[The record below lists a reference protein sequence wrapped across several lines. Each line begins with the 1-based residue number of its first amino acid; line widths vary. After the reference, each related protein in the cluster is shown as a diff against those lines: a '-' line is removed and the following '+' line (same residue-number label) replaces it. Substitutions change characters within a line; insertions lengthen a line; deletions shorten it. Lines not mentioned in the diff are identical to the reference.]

1 MAHRHTI
8 LLERT
13 INTLMNTSKMIQD
26 ISDVP
31 LGSRVG
37 GASLAQ
43 AYRMLALSVQV
54 PSSQNLKKKKVAVTP
69 TQTMKYINSS
79 IFGQVFKGQTHQ
91 YICIGFL
98 GLKT

>member
-13 INTLMNTSKMIQD
+13 INTLMNTSKTTQD

-54 PSSQNLKKKKVAVTP
+54 PSSQNLKEKVAVTP
-69 TQTMKYINSS
+69 TQTKKYIP
-79 IFGQVFKGQTHQ
+79 
-91 YICIGFL
+91 CL
-98 GLKT
+98 GKYLKVKHINIYSLYF